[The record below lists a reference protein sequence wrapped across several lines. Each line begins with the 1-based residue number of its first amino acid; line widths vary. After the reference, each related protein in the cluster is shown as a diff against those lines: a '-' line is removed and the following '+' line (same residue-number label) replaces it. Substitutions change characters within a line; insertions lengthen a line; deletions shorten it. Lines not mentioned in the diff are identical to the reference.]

1 MSPWKPKDFSKMS
14 QKDQNFH
21 PKKYWNLHSFFWG
34 TGHLQCCTILL
45 ETEHFF
51 REFHKKIAGISTIY
65 TILLEFAKKTTTQIL
80 NPKKIEIYPCQKQK
94 LEQLFF
100 LFLLFF
106 V

>member
-1 MSPWKPKDFSKMS
+1 MQKMTPKRKNTKKP
-14 QKDQNFH
+14 
-21 PKKYWNLHSFFWG
+21 
-34 TGHLQCCTILL
+34 
-45 ETEHFF
+45 
-51 REFHKKIAGISTIY
+51 
-65 TILLEFAKKTTTQIL
+65 TTQIL

>member
-1 MSPWKPKDFSKMS
+1 MSPWKPKDFSKMLKNIKIS
-14 QKDQNFH
+14 T
-21 PKKYWNLHSFFWG
+21 PKNIEIYILFWG
-34 TGHLQCCTILL
+34 TGHLQCCTFFL
-45 ETEHFF
+45 ETEHFL

-65 TILLEFAKKTTTQIL
+65 TILLEFTQKTTTQIL